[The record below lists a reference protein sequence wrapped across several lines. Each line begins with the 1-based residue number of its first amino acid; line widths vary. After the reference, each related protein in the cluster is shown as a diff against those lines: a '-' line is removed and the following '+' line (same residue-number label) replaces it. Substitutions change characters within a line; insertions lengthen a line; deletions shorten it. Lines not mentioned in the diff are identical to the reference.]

1 MIVISDST
9 PLIHFGTIN
18 RLDLLRSMYGQI
30 FITGAVHR
38 EVVTEG
44 IALGKMDAF
53 LIEKEIGNWIE
64 VVNPKGYVGEICSRH
79 GIHIGEAESILL
91 ARELNADLL
100 LINERDGRRAA
111 KKAGIKVKGTIG
123 VISDCIGEH
132 FLTVGAA
139 VGILTFFRDNP
150 SEFWIDPEIIDAA
163 VRRIKSRSD
172 GHDEGDATI

>member
-1 MIVISDST
+1 M
-9 PLIHFGTIN
+9 
-18 RLDLLRSMYGQI
+18 
-30 FITGAVHR
+30 
-38 EVVTEG
+38 
-44 IALGKMDAF
+44 
-53 LIEKEIGNWIE
+53 
-64 VVNPKGYVGEICSRH
+64 GEICSRH
-79 GIHIGEAESILL
+79 GIHSGEAESILL

-139 VGILTFFRDNP
+139 VGILAFFRDNP

>member
-1 MIVISDST
+1 MITVSDST

-30 FITGAVHR
+30 VITEAVYR

-53 LIEKEIGNWIE
+53 LVEKAIGDWVEII
-64 VVNPKGYVGEICSRH
+64 NPKGYAGEICSRY

-91 ARELNADLL
+91 ARELDAGLL

-111 KKAGIKVKGTIG
+111 KNAGVKVKGTIG
-123 VISDCIGEH
+123 VISDCIGRDL
-132 FLTVGAA
+132 LTVGAA
-139 VGILTFFRDNP
+139 VEILIFFKDNP
-150 SEFWIDPEIIDAA
+150 SEFWIDPRIIDIAIK
-163 VRRIKSRSD
+163 RIKNP
-172 GHDEGDATI
+172 I